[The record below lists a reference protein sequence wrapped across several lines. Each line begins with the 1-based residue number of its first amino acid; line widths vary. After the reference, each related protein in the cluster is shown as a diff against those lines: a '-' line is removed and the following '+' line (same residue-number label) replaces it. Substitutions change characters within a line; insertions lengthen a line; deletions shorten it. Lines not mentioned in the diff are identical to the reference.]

1 MSTITFWNLFGIVT
15 FLITDVFSRCTG
27 ANCDKFSCVSD
38 FYVHR
43 PLDAYLRPGATF
55 HSPCSCDPDWNTMFC
70 NQTLT
75 ALHENILP
83 LPTVCVCRKFSDNG
97 AKCQQFMTRCFQ
109 RDNNE
114 CSCCF
119 NQPSE
124 WCNQLKCKNRE
135 PDFSN
140 ANTTCVCHHNSA
152 DYPYEICKNL
162 YPRDSN
168 FASRP
173 PVLEQSLERGQP
185 RVEYVELLGNKVSTS
200 MVSYII
206 VGLLLSVSLLTLV
219 MLLVGGR
226 RLRQHRAERQRQIRI
241 ARETL
246 ILQRADDDRYL
257 PSA

>member
-1 MSTITFWNLFGIVT
+1 MNHWHIFGFIAFIVGE
-15 FLITDVFSRCTG
+15 VFSRCSG

-38 FYVHR
+38 HYVHR
-43 PLDAYLRPGATF
+43 PLEAYQRPGLTF
-55 HSPCSCDPDWNTMFC
+55 NSPCSCEQDWNTMFC

-75 ALHENILP
+75 ALHENNAP
-83 LPTVCVCRKFSDNG
+83 LPTVCVCRKFNDHG
-97 AKCQQFMTRCFQ
+97 AKCQQFMTRCYA
-109 RDNNE
+109 RKNNE

-140 ANTTCVCHHNSA
+140 ANTTCVCHHNPA
-152 DYPYEICKNL
+152 DYPYDICKNL
-162 YPRDSN
+162 FPRDSH
-168 FASRP
+168 FANRQAI
-173 PVLEQSLERGQP
+173 LDKNRERSQGT
-185 RVEYVELLGNKVSTS
+185 VEYVELLGKKVSTS
-200 MVSYII
+200 VVSYII
-206 VGLLLSVSLLTLV
+206 VGLLLSVSVLTLV
-219 MLLVGGR
+219 MLVLGGK
-226 RLRQHRAERQRQIRI
+226 RLRQKRAERQRQIRL